1 MWFLIFEIR
10 EREVA
15 SRFFFLF
22 FFNFSVLLLLLL
34 LKVLSFVSKVEMSQ

>member
-34 LKVLSFVSKVEMSQ
+34 KVLSFVSKVEMSQ

>member
-1 MWFLIFEIR
+1 MWFLIFEIP

-22 FFNFSVLLLLLL
+22 FFNFSVLLLL
-34 LKVLSFVSKVEMSQ
+34 KVLSFVSKVEMSQ